1 MSPAPLPATAQA
13 RSHVVLFSYFFPPG
27 RQVGGLRPARVAESL
42 VAAGYRVTVITA
54 RLPEETADWRVPD
67 GNLRVR
73 TVKPWPTTRDVVR
86 RMKQWLTGARSTT
99 GQPEPAAETESPARS
114 RVPWWKRYL
123 YSFIWLPDD
132 RTGYIM
138 PALHAA
144 RSLRREGIDL
154 IVSSAPPVS
163 VHLAARRFAAVT
175 KLPWIAEFRDPW
187 TSNPWK
193 PPEARS
199 KMSDATE
206 RYWEKAVLRAATRVV
221 SVTTGIDQGLRK
233 RLPGDQSKFL
243 VIRNGIP
250 TLASRSEDRGKPLRI
265 VYVGTFYLG
274 RDPLPF
280 LRALAEVRRRRRLGP
295 EDLVLD
301 LVGLCRNFGGRSVE
315 TEVAALGLTDLVFFH
330 DWVPHAQAQELIGS
344 AGLLLLLAMGQP
356 TQVPNKLYEYL
367 GTRTPILAIVD
378 PGGESAAM
386 LEQAGGH
393 YVMGDDP
400 TWIVAALERALAAP
414 QALGGSDGRILEE
427 WTSEKQM
434 AILVKTANDL
444 VNNHLGPTN
453 TSRSNQ

>member
-1 MSPAPLPATAQA
+1 VSRAPLPATARE

-54 RLPEETADWRVPD
+54 RLPQETGDWRVPE

-73 TVKPWPTTRDVVR
+73 TIKPWPTTRDVVR
-86 RMKQWLTGARSTT
+86 RIKHWLTGAGRTT
-99 GQPEPAAETESPARS
+99 GTQVPATESESPTRS
-114 RVPWWKRYL
+114 KVPWWKRYL

-132 RTGYIM
+132 RTGYIV
-138 PALHAA
+138 PALRAA
-144 RSLRREGIDL
+144 GSLRREGIDL

-175 KLPWIAEFRDPW
+175 RLPWIAEFRDPW

-199 KMSDATE
+199 RMSDATE
-206 RYWEKAVLRAATRVV
+206 RYLEKAVLKAATRVV
-221 SVTTGIDQGLRK
+221 SVTTGIHQGLRT
-233 RLPGDQSKFL
+233 RLPGKESKFL

-250 TLASRSEDRGKPLRI
+250 ALAPRTKNRERPLRI

-280 LRALAEVRRRRRLGP
+280 LRALAEVRQQRRLGP

-315 TEVAALGLTDLVFFH
+315 TEVAELGLTDLVFFH
-330 DWVPHAQAQELIGS
+330 DWVPHAKAQELIGS

-378 PGGESAAM
+378 PDGESAGM

-393 YVMGDDP
+393 YVMGEDP
-400 TWIVAALERALAAP
+400 SRIIAALERALDSSPGA
-414 QALGGSDGRILEE
+414 GGGDGAILEE
-427 WTSEKQM
+427 WTSERQM
-434 AILVKTANDL
+434 AILVKAANDL
-444 VNNHLGPTN
+444 VRSHSGPTN